1 MYRSC
6 VAGILASTIGLIDVT
21 DAVGQPEC
29 RPALAFKEVHFSEM
43 QPPTLER
50 KWTATVSVDISH
62 CAGNPKGYFDIG
74 FERLKEVGPEIKFLQ
89 RFSWHSP
96 LVKVEVDFAA
106 DEAVQTYWIHH
117 VAACPC
123 PK

>member
-1 MYRSC
+1 MYRAYIS
-6 VAGILASTIGLIDVT
+6 GLLATTIGLVGVSEAI
-21 DAVGQPEC
+21 GQPEC
-29 RPALAFKEVHFSEM
+29 RPVLAIKEVHFSEM
-43 QPPTLER
+43 QPTTLER
-50 KWTATVSVDISH
+50 KWTAIVSVDVSH

-74 FERLKEVGPEIKFLQ
+74 FERLKEVGRDVAFLQ
-89 RFSWHSP
+89 RFDWQSP

-106 DEAVQTYWIHH
+106 DEAVQTYWIHD